1 MKTSLDTIISEARE
15 LFRDHGY
22 AGASMQDLATRV
34 GIKKPSLYTRFP
46 TKESL
51 VPEVLGLT
59 TRETFADLPD
69 ASVSWLERYEAV
81 LRRIAD
87 TLSDRTRCVGLH
99 LAYGINDETPEA
111 ADAVRAFFRE
121 QRDGIARILMAAFTE
136 DTAQAM
142 ATDALTRLEGATL
155 WAVIDGDTRPMQRA
169 VDASLAEARAR
180 DKS

>member
-1 MKTSLDTIISEARE
+1 MKTSLDTIIGEARE
-15 LFRDHGY
+15 LFREHGY

-51 VPEVLGLT
+51 VPEVLALT
-59 TRETFADLPD
+59 TRETFAGLPD
-69 ASVSWLERYEAV
+69 ATTPWLERYEAV
-81 LRRIAD
+81 LRRIAS

-121 QRDGIARILMAAFTE
+121 QREGIARILCDAFNQDIAREMAA
-136 DTAQAM
+136 
-142 ATDALTRLEGATL
+142 DALTRLEGATL
-155 WAVIDGDTRPMQRA
+155 WAVIDDDRQPMERA
-169 VDASLAEARAR
+169 VKGLLAEAGARAR
-180 DKS
+180 P